1 MRRIEHPSRRGFT
14 LFEVL
19 IALAVFMLAVVGIA
33 KALDTALQAA
43 LEARQRTQCRQQLE
57 SRLAYSLATPPRE
70 GTPRILSAEKNN
82 GVRVE
87 ESLTPYTAKNAKGED
102 LQGLKKLRIVTK
114 SGTQTDNAEILIN
127 HP

>member
-1 MRRIEHPSRRGFT
+1 MTRIDARSGRGFT

-33 KALDTALQAA
+33 KALDMALQAA

-57 SRLAYSLATPPRE
+57 SRLAYCLADPPQE
-70 GTPRILSAEKNN
+70 GAARVIPAEKNN

-87 ESLTPYTAKNAKGED
+87 ETLVPYPAKNAKGED
-102 LQGLKKLRIVTK
+102 LHGLKKLRILTK
-114 SGTQTDNAEILIN
+114 SGTQSDSAGILLH

>member
-1 MRRIEHPSRRGFT
+1 MRRINIGSNGFT

-57 SRLAYSLATPPRE
+57 SRLAYCLADPPQE
-70 GTPRILSAEKNN
+70 GTPRILPAEKNK

-87 ESLTPYTAKNAKGED
+87 ETLTPYAAKNAKDQE
-102 LQGLKKLRIVTK
+102 LQGLKKLKIVTK
-114 SGTQTDNAEILIN
+114 SGNQTDVAEILLN
-127 HP
+127 RP

>member
-1 MRRIEHPSRRGFT
+1 MRRINNRGNGFT

-57 SRLAYSLATPPRE
+57 SRLAYCLADPPQE
-70 GTPRILSAEKNN
+70 GTPRILPAEKNK

-87 ESLTPYTAKNAKGED
+87 ETLTPYAAKNAKDQE
-102 LQGLKKLRIVTK
+102 LQGLKKLKIVTK
-114 SGTQTDNAEILIN
+114 SGTQTDVAEILLN
-127 HP
+127 RP

>member
-1 MRRIEHPSRRGFT
+1 MRKISNRSRGAFT

-57 SRLAYSLATPPRE
+57 SRLAYCLADPPQE
-70 GTPRILSAEKNN
+70 GTPRILPAEKNN

-87 ESLTPYTAKNAKGED
+87 ETLTPYAAKNAKGQE
-102 LQGLKKLRIVTK
+102 LQGLKKLQIITK
-114 SGTQTDNAEILIN
+114 SGTQSDRAEILFN